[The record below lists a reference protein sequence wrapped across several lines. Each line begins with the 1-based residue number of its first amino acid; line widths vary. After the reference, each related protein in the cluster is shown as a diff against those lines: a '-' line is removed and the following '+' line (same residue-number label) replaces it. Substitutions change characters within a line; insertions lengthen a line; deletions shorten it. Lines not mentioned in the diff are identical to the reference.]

1 MPRYASAAASMAWFV
16 LLMQLHALPAAAL
29 STLIGSSWRLKM
41 DIGLEPGSYLARSDW
56 GASGGRLRFNVDVDF
71 EETQATVAEE
81 LVGPLAGARI
91 DRDR

>member
-1 MPRYASAAASMAWFV
+1 MAWFV
-16 LLMQLHALPAAAL
+16 LLMQLHASPAAAL

-56 GASGGRLRFNVDVDF
+56 GASGGRLRFNVDVGF
-71 EETQATVAEE
+71 EEAQAPVAEQ

-91 DRDR
+91 DRWIHGTFVSGL